1 MLLIRTQGRCKVS
14 VRTVFFASL
23 TISLLCFR
31 IWTPTCQKTS
41 YWVFYFILR
50 WGIWIQAFINTQGN
64 LEKGISSAELYLKPI
79 TWFRSKPCSSSSKWG
94 SLEVTCHRGKHLKT
108 DEHQHFFY
116 LFGSSI
122 PPGDPRAD
130 RGGLNLTNKHISL
143 KPLWSWFLSGFNM

>member
-79 TWFRSKPCSSSSKWG
+79 TWFRSKQQFLQVGITGGYMSQRKT
-94 SLEVTCHRGKHLKT
+94 LE
-108 DEHQHFFY
+108 
-116 LFGSSI
+116 
-122 PPGDPRAD
+122 D
-130 RGGLNLTNKHISL
+130 RWTSTFLL
-143 KPLWSWFLSGFNM
+143 PLWLFNPPRWSQGWQRRSQFDKQTHFTETTLKLILKWL